1 VLWELR
7 AAGSGRTLQLV
18 DYFEDGGQGLLV
30 TEYLA
35 GGELFSRC
43 SRRDYRFTESK
54 CKVSQAAVLCRN
66 PDSCSP
72 RVSCKL
78 SPSSTRRESSTWTL
92 SRKT

>member
-43 SRRDYRFTESK
+43 SRRDYRFTEGK
-54 CKVSQAAVLCRN
+54 CKVR
-66 PDSCSP
+66 
-72 RVSCKL
+72 
-78 SPSSTRRESSTWTL
+78 
-92 SRKT
+92 